1 MNIND
6 NLKKINSVITV
17 NRLSNYERLN
27 IIKIAKVSNDI
38 NDLLDNLEW
47 EYSWIKIKR
56 I

>member
-6 NLKKINSVITV
+6 NLEEINSVFIA
-17 NRLSNYERLN
+17 NRLSNCERLTVIN
-27 IIKIAKVSNDI
+27 IAKVSNNI

-47 EYSWIKIKR
+47 EISLKKIKK